1 MTSAFNWR
9 AVQALNG
16 GKEYLAY
23 TIARGQADID
33 DNTLN
38 RIMRGQ
44 LQMFSKRFNQVNGT
58 KYSGQQIKKLMDDWV
73 SNGGQIGQNID
84 NAMQNIAKFDSNGI
98 AGAYSTS
105 GDISVDGVS
114 LANAGAAFSQTA
126 DMCLEKVS
134 SVVSAVDNAVN
145 NVITTI
151 AENWE
156 FLVAARLID
165 AYYKD
170 GNVPEDIQSIAN
182 CIDTSISEG
191 MVRETDTKIVLAM
204 ETVRENLDTLASLG
218 NGGGSADIQNTFQSA
233 VDSIAAA
240 FNSIGGTV
248 HEMAEAHAINVAS
261 QTGQDAIA
269 KTNDQIKSLVAGAGG
284 KFYSNWTAQ
293 DSSTLEGKES
303 KEDVHITWNKGG
315 VILEFGGNIK
325 LRQSAAFQGSGPG
338 SIALGV
344 EGFVARSM
352 TYQQL
357 AKRLNSFSAGAGQ
370 YGYSLVGALGTQVD
384 TMDWYNIRQA
394 IGALSLVDAI
404 AGSGIKGDYSTLL
417 IINNKIFSIYDIIR
431 KIYDNSD
438 TILKYGGN
446 KYYIVEGF
454 DLGTIRGKIM
464 SSQDGNN
471 VFVKAVKR
479 NRLAYQVLNNTKI
492 SITLNM
498 GRLFSP
504 TVFQS

>member
-1 MTSAFNWR
+1 MTTAFNWR

-33 DNTLN
+33 NNTLN

-44 LQMFSKRFNQVNGT
+44 LQTFTKRFNQVNKT
-58 KYSGQQIKKLMDDWV
+58 HYSGQQIKKLMDEWS

-84 NAMQNIAKFDSNGI
+84 AAMQNIAKFDRRGI
-98 AGAYSTS
+98 AKSYSTS

-114 LANAGAAFSQTA
+114 LANAGAAFSSSVES
-126 DMCLEKVS
+126 CLGHVS
-134 SVVSAVDNAVN
+134 SIVNAVDGAVN
-145 NVITTI
+145 NIITTI

-156 FLVAARLID
+156 WLIAARLID

-182 CIDTSISEG
+182 CIDTSINAG
-191 MVRETDTKIVLAM
+191 MVKESDTKIVLAM
-204 ETVRENLDTLASLG
+204 ETVRANLDTLSSL
-218 NGGGSADIQNTFQSA
+218 GGGSTNVQETFQSA

-248 HEMAEAHAINVAS
+248 HEMAQAHAINVAS
-261 QTGQDAIA
+261 QAGQEAIA
-269 KTNDQIKSLVAGAGG
+269 KTNEEIKKIVSSAGG
-284 KFYSNWTAQ
+284 QFYSNWTAQ
-293 DSSTLEGKES
+293 DSTTLEGKES
-303 KEDVHITWNKGG
+303 KEDVHISWNKNNI
-315 VILEFGGNIK
+315 ILEFGGNIK
-325 LRQSAAFQGSGPG
+325 LRQSAPFQGSGPG
-338 SIALGV
+338 SQALGV

-352 TYQQL
+352 TYKQL

-404 AGSGIKGDYSTLL
+404 SGSGIKGDYSSLL
-417 IINNKIFSIYDIIR
+417 IVNNKIFSIYDIVR

-438 TILKYGGN
+438 SILKYGGN

-454 DLGTIRGKIM
+454 DLGTIRSKIM
-464 SSQDGNN
+464 SSQSGGN
-471 VFVKAVKR
+471 VFSKALRR

-498 GRLFSP
+498 GHLFSP